1 MEASPEQMPVLSR
14 TSPDTLPFFTQSRT
28 RVHNRDTRYPAC
40 HFSRRHIF
48 LYLYPP
54 MQSETGVS
62 MTHHER
68 GLSECVAQILIAFL
82 VILVALI
89 IIGAMTGVIPGLLQK
104 SAFVVVTA
112 TPYQTGDGTHVI
124 LLYHKQGD
132 RVNLNGTSQTDGV
145 SEIAIMLT
153 PSSGSP
159 VLVRPGTTIKSTAWG
174 PGQYLV
180 IYETTPSGTYL
191 YSDLPTVGMEIHDN
205 DDYTVQIIDTK
216 VNVLLHTLP
225 VKIP

>member
-1 MEASPEQMPVLSR
+1 
-14 TSPDTLPFFTQSRT
+14 
-28 RVHNRDTRYPAC
+28 
-40 HFSRRHIF
+40 
-48 LYLYPP
+48 
-54 MQSETGVS
+54 

-82 VILVALI
+82 VILVTLL

-104 SAFVVVTA
+104 TAFIVVTA

-132 RVNLNGTSQTDGV
+132 KVNLNGTSQTDGV

-153 PSSGSP
+153 PPSGSP
-159 VLVRPGTTIKSTAWG
+159 VQVRPGTTIKSTAWG

-180 IYETTPSGTYL
+180 IYETPPGTYL
-191 YSDLPTVGMEIHDN
+191 YSDLPTVGMKVHE
-205 DDYTVQIIDTK
+205 DDGYTVQIIDTK

>member
-1 MEASPEQMPVLSR
+1 
-14 TSPDTLPFFTQSRT
+14 
-28 RVHNRDTRYPAC
+28 
-40 HFSRRHIF
+40 
-48 LYLYPP
+48 
-54 MQSETGVS
+54 
-62 MTHHER
+62 
-68 GLSECVAQILIAFL
+68 
-82 VILVALI
+82 
-89 IIGAMTGVIPGLLQK
+89 MTGVIPGLLQK
-104 SAFVVVTA
+104 TAFIVVTA

-153 PSSGSP
+153 PPSGSP
-159 VLVRPGTTIKSTAWG
+159 ALVRPGTTIKSPAWG

-180 IYETTPSGTYL
+180 IYETAPGTYQ
-191 YSDLPTVGMEIHDN
+191 YSDIPMAGTNILPG
-205 DDYTVQIIDTK
+205 DYTVQIIDTK